1 MRFSAYPVLLKILV
15 PVALLVSSVPLSAA
29 VPGSWKSIGP
39 PGGSVYAL
47 VYAPSRPQT
56 MYASVDGGVYGTTNG
71 GASWAFAR
79 AGLTGIDAVD
89 SLAVS
94 PADPSTVY
102 AVEDSGRLSKS
113 LDGGASWTPTASFR
127 VSRVVTPA
135 KGSGTVYAVNYQG
148 LYRSMN
154 GGATWKKLTIGL
166 PIPYGPLFLV
176 ADPVDPN
183 RLYAEVVVDQASSE
197 TRLYTTADG
206 GASWKPVGSRGLP
219 ADVYIAAI
227 DPQFPQILY
236 ASGASDQIYKSRDRG
251 ASWRPVGIAPDSYL
265 ALQVDPSRSNV
276 VFAWG
281 GNVVAR
287 SEDGGLT
294 WAEVPRS
301 LPYNSQINALVFPPT
316 KSGTLFLALA
326 TFGGFERGG
335 VFASVNGGS
344 AWTLRSTGFSTL
356 DVTSIAVSPGVLWVA
371 ANDGL
376 FKSEDQG
383 ATWPRVQVDS
393 DGNLVSE
400 VAVDPTDPD
409 DVYAVADTGEN
420 PLLRSRDGGRSWNV
434 VATPPPISILPIR
447 LKFDPHTPS
456 TLYAATGDNND
467 FDSFSKSTDGGETW
481 TKLLSDLVSDF
492 VISPS
497 SPSTLYE
504 TGVLNGQPQIRRS
517 TDGGATWT
525 SIRASLPDG
534 PFNTVAVDPTAP
546 DTVYTVAGGLVFRS
560 TDGGATWSS
569 LGTPVPGG
577 NLQSLLFPI
586 GATAPYV
593 AVDRDTVYQ
602 LAGGDTWA
610 PLGRMTPSR
619 YPLFSLLAAD
629 PRDPCRLY
637 AGTVDRGV
645 LVFTASG
652 PGCP

>member
-1 MRFSAYPVLLKILV
+1 MRFPACPVLLKALI
-15 PVALLVSSVPLSAA
+15 PAALLVSSAPLSAA

-56 MYASVDGGVYGTTNG
+56 MYAGVDGGVYRTTNG
-71 GASWAFAR
+71 GAAWTFAG
-79 AGLTGIDAVD
+79 AGLTGIDLVG

-148 LYRSMN
+148 LYRSTN
-154 GGATWKKLTIGL
+154 GGATWKKLTAGL
-166 PIPYGPLFLV
+166 PIPYRPIFLV

-183 RLYAEVVVDQASSE
+183 RLYAEVVVDPGTSE
-197 TRLYTTADG
+197 TRLYTTTDG
-206 GASWKPVGSRGLP
+206 GASWKPAGSRGLP
-219 ADVYIAAI
+219 AAAEITGLAI
-227 DPQFPQILY
+227 DPQLPNILY
-236 ASGASDQIYKSRDRG
+236 AGISTGDRIYKSRDRG
-251 ASWRPVGIAPDSYL
+251 ASWLPGGEAPQPVA

-276 VFAWG
+276 IFAG
-281 GNVVAR
+281 AIPGLAR
-287 SEDGGLT
+287 SEDGGRT
-294 WAEVPRS
+294 WTNVSQS
-301 LPYNSQINALVFPPT
+301 LPFSARVLAFAFPPT
-316 KSGTLFLALA
+316 KARTLFLAAA
-326 TFGGFERGG
+326 TYNTGFQRGG
-335 VFASVNGGS
+335 VFASVNGGGD
-344 AWTLRSTGFSTL
+344 WTLRSTGLSTL
-356 DVTSIAVSPGVLWVA
+356 GVTSIAVSPGVLWVA
-371 ANDGL
+371 ADDGL

-393 DGNLVSE
+393 DGNLVSG

-409 DVYAVADTGEN
+409 DVYAVDDLEG
-420 PLLRSRDGGRSWNV
+420 LLRSRDGGQSWVQAGTSPGN
-434 VATPPPISILPIR
+434 LPIR

-456 TLYAATGDNND
+456 TLYAATGDNGD
-467 FDSFSKSTDGGETW
+467 FDSLTKSTDGGATW

-525 SIRASLPDG
+525 SIRAGLPDG
-534 PFNTVAVDPTAP
+534 PFTAVAVDPRAP
-546 DTVYTVAGGLVFRS
+546 DTVYTVASGQVFRS
-560 TDGGATWSS
+560 TDGGATWAS

-577 NLQSLLFPI
+577 NLQSLLFPV
-586 GATAPYV
+586 GAAAPYV

-602 LAGGDTWA
+602 LADGDTWA
-610 PLGRMTPSR
+610 PLGRMTPPR

-645 LVFTASG
+645 LVFTSSG
-652 PGCP
+652 PGCS